1 MQDPDLQP
9 VVPSSDRMV
18 TQHRGRKVLARTVAS
33 EDGRDFRHLTSKSE
47 EAQSRK
53 DDSLSSFIPSFSL
66 SLFCAFIDQRV
77 AADEDEVDL
86 RSFT

>member
-9 VVPSSDRMV
+9 EVFAS
-18 TQHRGRKVLARTVAS
+18 TVAS
-33 EDGRDFRHLTSKSE
+33 EDGRDFRHLTSKRE

-66 SLFCAFIDQRV
+66 SSLCVFIDQRV

>member
-9 VVPSSDRMV
+9 VPSSDR
-18 TQHRGRKVLARTVAS
+18 TVLASTVAS

-47 EAQSRK
+47 EAQSRR
-53 DDSLSSFIPSFSL
+53 DASLSSFIPSFSL
-66 SLFCAFIDQRV
+66 SLLCVSIDQRV